1 MTLLEKRW
9 EIYPKITPEIS
20 QALSSYSEIFRQV
33 LYNRGVDNQ
42 ESAYAFIKA
51 LPPQNSSPYQLL
63 DMDKAVERIWRA
75 IQGHEKIAVYG
86 DYDADGVT
94 ATALLRQALGELKAD
109 VQPYIPS
116 RFEEGYGLNDEALSE
131 LYGRGIKL
139 VITVDCGIRAI
150 KEVIHA
156 NEIGLDIIITDH
168 HQPGSELPPALAIIN
183 PKQKGDPYP
192 EKNLAGVGVAYKLA
206 CALDQKRACSN
217 SQAYFSRPDLLDLV
231 AIGTVADI
239 VPLTGENR
247 NLVKEGLAI
256 INSLNLRQ
264 GLRSL
269 IGVSNLD
276 PRKITA
282 GNIGYTLAPRLNA
295 AGRIDSASLALSL
308 LLETNPNESG
318 KQAQLLN
325 SLNSQRQDLSKK
337 IQIMAEEMIL
347 AEDPE
352 ALIFFAAL
360 DDCEP
365 NAMGVVGLSASDLL
379 KKYYRPSIIAYRNE
393 EYTRASCRSIPEFNI
408 IEALDE
414 CADLFEKHGGHAAA
428 AGFTIHNNKL
438 LELKNRL
445 NEIARRELID
455 QELVPTLKADA
466 EINLNQ
472 ISEESIH
479 HLLAELETLQPTGQK
494 NPMARFISRNVKVED
509 AKLLGKEGK
518 HLRMEISGAYS
529 TYRAIAFQQS
539 EWFQKIPPLVDLFYI
554 LEYNEFGGKKTIQFN
569 VIDIKPAD
577 GY

>member
-1 MTLLEKRW
+1 MELLKKHW
-9 EIYPKITPEIS
+9 EIFPKITPAGS
-20 QALSSYSEIFRQV
+20 HALSQYSEIFRQV
-33 LYNRGVDNQ
+33 LYNRGIDNQ

-51 LPPQNSSPYQLL
+51 LPPKNSNPYQLL
-63 DMDKAVERIWRA
+63 DMDKAVERIWTA
-75 IQGHEKIAVYG
+75 IQNHEKIAVYG

-94 ATALLRQALGELKAD
+94 ATALLTQALRELEAD

-116 RFEEGYGLNDEALSE
+116 RFEEGYGLNKEALSK
-131 LYGRGIKL
+131 LHDNGFTL

-156 NEIGLDIIITDH
+156 NEIGLDMIITDH

-183 PKQKGDPYP
+183 PKQASDRYP

-206 CALDQKRACSN
+206 CALDLERATSN

-308 LLETNPNESG
+308 LLENDPSKCG
-318 KQAQLLN
+318 FDAQKLN
-325 SLNSQRQDLSKK
+325 SLNSQRQELSKD
-337 IQIMAEEMIL
+337 IRGMAEEMIL
-347 AEDPE
+347 AEDSG

-379 KKYYRPSIIAYRNE
+379 KKYYRPSIIGYRNE

-428 AGFTIHNNKL
+428 AGFTIHNKNL
-438 LELKNRL
+438 TELKNRL
-445 NEIARRELID
+445 NEIAQRELSGQD
-455 QELVPTLKADA
+455 LVPTLKADA

-472 ISEESIH
+472 ISEEGIKQ
-479 HLLAELETLQPTGQK
+479 LLAELETLQPTGHK
-494 NPMARFISRNVKVED
+494 NPTARFISRNVKIND
-509 AKLLGKEGK
+509 KKLLGKEGK
-518 HLRMEISGAYS
+518 HLIMDIPGANC
-529 TYRAIAFQQS
+529 TYKAIAFQQG
-539 EWFQKIPPLVDLFYI
+539 EWFEKIPPIVDLFYI
-554 LEYNEFGGKKTIQFN
+554 LEYNEFNGKKTIQFN
-569 VIDIKPAD
+569 VTDIKPAES
-577 GY
+577 Y